1 MLPGRRLRVISG
13 GQTGVDRA
21 ALDVALEL
29 GLPCGGWCP
38 AGRRAEDGPIPARYP
53 LTETASADYGERT
66 RRNVAEADATLV
78 LCHGGLNGGT
88 LLTVEAALE
97 LDKPCL
103 VIDLRRP
110 WQPSQVQSWLHACAV
125 TTVNLAGPRETGTP
139 GVHAL
144 ASDFL
149 RAVLAPLVAD
159 KTG

>member
-53 LTETASADYGERT
+53 LTETAGADYAERT
-66 RRNVAEADATLV
+66 RRNVVEADATLV

-88 LLTVEAALE
+88 LLTVEVALE

-110 WQPSQVQSWLHACAV
+110 WQPSQAQPWLYACTV
-125 TTVNLAGPRETGTP
+125 TTLNLAGPRETGAP
-139 GVHAL
+139 GIHAL

-149 RAVLAPLVAD
+149 RAVLAPVVAD
-159 KTG
+159 KAG

>member
-53 LTETASADYGERT
+53 LTETAGADYAERT
-66 RRNVAEADATLV
+66 RRNVVEADATLV

-88 LLTVEAALE
+88 LLTVEVALE

-110 WQPSQVQSWLHACAV
+110 WQPSQVQPWLHACAV
-125 TTVNLAGPRETGTP
+125 TTLNLAGPRETGAP
-139 GVHAL
+139 GIHAL

-149 RAVLAPLVAD
+149 RAVLAPVVAD